1 MKIVIPLILALLL
14 GAAGYMLFEQQK
26 TDQRFKDLKAGVD
39 LRRQLDS
46 LRTVTETRIIDS
58 LSADLSR
65 REKRI
70 DALEKELHKTQK
82 QNAELEKSFRAIRV
96 FMPEF

>member
-14 GAAGYMLFEQQK
+14 GAAGYMLFEQHK

-39 LRRQLDS
+39 QRRKFDS
-46 LRTVTETRIIDS
+46 LRTVIETRVIDS
-58 LSADLSR
+58 LSSELSR
-65 REKRI
+65 RDERI
-70 DALEKELHKTQK
+70 DRLEIEQTKIRK
-82 QNAELEKSFRAIRV
+82 QNAELQKRYDAIRV